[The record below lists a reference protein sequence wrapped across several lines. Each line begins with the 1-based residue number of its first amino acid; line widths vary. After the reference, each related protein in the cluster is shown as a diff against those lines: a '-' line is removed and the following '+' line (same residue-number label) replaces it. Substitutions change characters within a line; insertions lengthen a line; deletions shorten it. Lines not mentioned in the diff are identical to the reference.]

1 MNDPNPF
8 AHLVASGQLTV
19 AVPVA
24 LLAGLVSFASP
35 CVLPLV
41 PGYLAFIGGF
51 TDGRSTAAKGDR
63 RGQTRLALGVLLFI
77 LGFAAVF
84 VLGSFVFGALGFW
97 LIQYRELLTRVA
109 GALVIVLGLVLIG
122 QFSFLQNIVK
132 PNWRTGSGLAGAPLL
147 GVAFAIGWSPCTGPT
162 LGAISTMSFASGSP
176 WQGAFLALCYALG
189 LGIPFLLIALG
200 LGWASSAVAFLKRHI
215 RLVNVIGGG
224 LLIVIGLLMVTGVW
238 NQWMLALWEVVPNFT
253 PAV

>member
-1 MNDPNPF
+1 VNPF
-8 AHLVASGQLTV
+8 AELVSSGQLVV

-24 LLAGLVSFASP
+24 LLAGLVSFLSP

-41 PGYLAFIGGF
+41 PGYLAYVGGF

-63 RGQTRLALGVLLFI
+63 RGQARLALGVLLFI
-77 LGFAAVF
+77 LGFALVF
-84 VLGSFVFGALGFW
+84 VVGGFVFGALGTW
-97 LIQYRELLTRVA
+97 LNVYRELITRIA
-109 GALVIVLGLVLIG
+109 GIVVILLGLVFVG

-132 PNWRTGSGLAGAPLL
+132 PSWRGRSGLTGAPLL
-147 GVAFAIGWSPCTGPT
+147 GIAFAIGWSPCTGPT
-162 LGAISTMSFASGSP
+162 LAAIDSIGFSGGSP

-215 RLVNVIGGG
+215 RLVNIVGG
-224 LLIVIGLLMVTGVW
+224 LLLVAIGVLMVSGLW
-238 NQWMLALWEVVPNFT
+238 NSWTLQLQEVLPYFT

>member
-1 MNDPNPF
+1 MNPF
-8 AHLVASGQLTV
+8 GQLVASGQLVV

-35 CVLPLV
+35 CILPLV
-41 PGYLAFIGGF
+41 PGYLAYIGGF
-51 TDGRSTAAKGDR
+51 TDGRSTAARGDR
-63 RGQTRLALGVLLFI
+63 RGQGRLALGVLLFI

-84 VLGSFVFGALGFW
+84 VVGGFLFGALGTW
-97 LIQYRELLTRVA
+97 LNVYRDLITRVA
-109 GALVIVLGLVLIG
+109 GVIVILLGLVFIG

-132 PNWRTGSGLAGAPLL
+132 PGWRAGSGLAGAPLL
-147 GVAFAIGWSPCTGPT
+147 GIAFAIGWSPCTGPT
-162 LGAISTMSFASGSP
+162 LAAIDAIGFNGGSP

-215 RLVNVIGGG
+215 RLVNIVGGG
-224 LLIVIGLLMVTGVW
+224 LLVVIGLLMVTGVW
-238 NQWMLALWEVVPNFT
+238 NSWMLALQGVIPYFQT
-253 PAV
+253 AV

>member
-1 MNDPNPF
+1 MNPF
-8 AHLVASGQLTV
+8 GQLVASGQLLV

-41 PGYLAFIGGF
+41 PGYLAYIGGF
-51 TDGRSTAAKGDR
+51 TDGRSTAARGDR
-63 RGQTRLALGVLLFI
+63 RGQSKLALGVLLFI

-84 VLGSFVFGALGFW
+84 VVGGFIFGALGTW
-97 LIQYRELLTRVA
+97 LDVYRELITRIA
-109 GALVIVLGLVLIG
+109 GIVVILLGLVFIG

-132 PNWRTGSGLAGAPLL
+132 PSWRAGSGLAGAPLL
-147 GVAFAIGWSPCTGPT
+147 GIAFAIGWSPCTGPT
-162 LGAISTMSFASGSP
+162 LAAIDALGFNGGSA
-176 WQGAFLALCYALG
+176 WQGALLALCYALG

-200 LGWASSAVAFLKRHI
+200 LGWASSAIAFLKRHI

-224 LLIVIGLLMVTGVW
+224 LLIVIGVLMVSGLW
-238 NQWMLALWEVVPNFT
+238 NDWMLNLQEVMPYFRT
-253 PAV
+253 AV